1 MRDLDGYTRFGVF
14 AYSLGAH
21 VALVLAAMSLGRV
34 PPAAAHAAPPPSELT
49 FVELAQP
56 PGHASAGGGDAPASG
71 ERGARA
77 RGHAAAP
84 SPPLPSLPG
93 APQATPAAT
102 SLPGAVAVTSATPAS
117 SASELAEAV
126 RRAMLAP
133 AASGAP
139 GAPGGGGDGGA
150 GLGSY
155 KAVLAGWLQ
164 ARVAG
169 GGGAADEP
177 HPSLR
182 VTARVTLSPARAIT
196 GFAILSPSGNA
207 AFDARIEGRLRALSS
222 SGATLPPPPDGV
234 EAPPALTVAFTC
246 KPNERCALPSRCP
259 SRSSARRA
267 PRLRQ
272 TT

>member
-1 MRDLDGYTRFGVF
+1 MQKLDGYTTFGLV

-21 VALVLAAMSLGRV
+21 LAVVLVATTFGRV
-34 PPAAAHAAPPPSELT
+34 PAAAASPRPDPVDLT
-49 FVELAQP
+49 FVELAPQQ
-56 PGHASAGGGDAPASG
+56 
-71 ERGARA
+71 
-77 RGHAAAP
+77 AP
-84 SPPLPSLPG
+84 SPAAVSPG
-93 APQATPAAT
+93 APGPRGASAREAAPRSAAPARPA
-102 SLPGAVAVTSATPAS
+102 LPSPVDAAPAGVLPVASAALPSGASD
-117 SASELAEAV
+117 LGDAV

-139 GAPGGGGDGGA
+139 QGPGGGGGEGGA

-177 HPSLR
+177 HEALR
-182 VTARVTLSPARAIT
+182 VTARVTLSPERAIT
-196 GFAILSPSGNA
+196 GFSIVSPSGHA

-234 EAPPALTVAFTC
+234 DPPPAITVAFTC
-246 KPNERCALPSRCP
+246 KPNERCA
-259 SRSSARRA
+259 
-267 PRLRQ
+267 
-272 TT
+272 